1 MVPHLGTHLGNVGM
15 ASFSLSSLL
24 SGITVG
30 TVPDGTDPFV
40 IVRQDNNGVVT
51 VATNGGS
58 ASATSRTDTTIMN
71 ANGATINLL
80 APGVA
85 QVVLETTSTTMKFIN
100 MTTVTVI
107 GGTATAAI
115 IADSGSHTFIAGEG
129 TLTITGGGG
138 ANNYVYHMGSALM
151 NIQDFS
157 AAKGDILEIDK
168 TLRGLMSQTSDNQD
182 GTMLSFGSA
191 AAGIDLKGVV
201 ALPSNSIHW
210 I

>member
-1 MVPHLGTHLGNVGM
+1 MVSYLGTHLENVGM
-15 ASFSLSSLL
+15 ASFSLSSFL
-24 SGITVG
+24 SGITLDTG
-30 TVPDGTDPFV
+30 PGGTDSFV
-40 IVRQDNNGVVT
+40 IVRQDNNGVV
-51 VATNGGS
+51 VATNGDS
-58 ASATSRTDTTIMN
+58 ASATSRANTTILN

-85 QVVLETTSTTMKFIN
+85 QVVLGTTSTTMKFIN
-100 MTTVTVI
+100 MTTVTLI

-129 TLTITGGGG
+129 TLTIIGGGG
-138 ANNYVYHMGSALM
+138 ANKYVYHMGSALM
-151 NIQDFS
+151 TIQDFS

-168 TLRGLMSQTSDNQD
+168 TLRGLMSQTSDNQG

-191 AAGIDLKGVV
+191 AAGIDLKGMV
-201 ALPSNSIHW
+201 ALPSTSIHW

>member
-1 MVPHLGTHLGNVGM
+1 M

-24 SGITVG
+24 SGITPDTG
-30 TVPDGTDPFV
+30 LDGTDSF
-40 IVRQDNNGVVT
+40 IILRQHNNGVVT
-51 VATNGGS
+51 VTTNGGS
-58 ASATSRTDTTIMN
+58 ASATSRVNPTVMN

-151 NIQDFS
+151 TIQDFS

-168 TLRGLMSQTSDNQD
+168 PLQGLMSQTSDNQG
-182 GTMLSFGSA
+182 GTVLSFGSA
-191 AAGIDLKGVV
+191 ATGIDLKGVV
-201 ALPSNSIHW
+201 ALPSTSIHW